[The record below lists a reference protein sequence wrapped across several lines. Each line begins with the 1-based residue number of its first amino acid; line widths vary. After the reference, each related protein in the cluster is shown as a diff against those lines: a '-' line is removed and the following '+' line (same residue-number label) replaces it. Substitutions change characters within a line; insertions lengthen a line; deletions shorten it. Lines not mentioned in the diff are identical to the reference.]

1 MLDLTVLSALVRLF
15 CHPAPAKTLELA
27 YTAPIA
33 VWQW

>member
-33 VWQW
+33 VWPL